1 MIEEEEEL
9 AQLLTRVLEH
19 YRNDAKFFSEH
30 RLPEYEAMEALSIE
44 GRDLASFLTF
54 ACVTNHIH
62 DDTGKSKKTDG
73 QDGLWQ
79 VCARLWCEH
88 PWMYHPEVLVGDSRR
103 EQLESI
109 LGDQAIM
116 DGRDPDWWWQ
126 NATNLYED
134 YDSDP
139 RVLLESQDYVAQRSN
154 ELYLLSGFWASG
166 ARRSAHSGF
175 A

>member
-30 RLPEYEAMEALSIE
+30 RLPEYEVMDVLSLE
-44 GRDLASFLTF
+44 GRDFASFLTF
-54 ACVTNHIH
+54 TCVTNHIH
-62 DDTGKSKKTDG
+62 DDTGESKKTDG

-79 VCARLWCEH
+79 VCARLWYEYS
-88 PWMYHPEVLVGDSRR
+88 WMYRPEELVGDGRR
-103 EQLESI
+103 EQLESV
-109 LGDQAIM
+109 LNDQAIM
-116 DGRDPDWWWQ
+116 DSRDSDLWWE

-139 RVLLESQDYVAQRSN
+139 RVLLESEDHLAPEIKQTALVNRQTA
-154 ELYLLSGFWASG
+154 LS
-166 ARRSAHSGF
+166 
-175 A
+175 